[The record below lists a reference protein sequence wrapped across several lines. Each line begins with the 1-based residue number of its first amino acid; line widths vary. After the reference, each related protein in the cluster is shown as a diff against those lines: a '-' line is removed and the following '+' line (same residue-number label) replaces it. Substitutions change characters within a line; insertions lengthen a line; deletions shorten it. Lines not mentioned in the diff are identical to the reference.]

1 MNLPSRA
8 CNSPA
13 PGPGG
18 SSCEGGDREEVECGT
33 EQCGEYQ
40 RRTKSGQSQKFLSAP
55 VNNSMCAKNSYD
67 LDLS

>member
-1 MNLPSRA
+1 MSLPPRA

-18 SSCEGGDREEVECGT
+18 NSCEGGDREEVECGT

-40 RRTKSGQSQKFLSAP
+40 GRKESGQCQKFLSAP
-55 VNNSMCAKNSYD
+55 VNYSMCAKNSYA
-67 LDLS
+67 LDLT